1 MKVRLT
7 FELSEGSTSNI
18 SKLPEM
24 TTYQYIPLL
33 PGRNTGR
40 GWGRERGRRRE
51 RMEEMK
57 QGKREREKVKEG
69 RGEERTEEWD

>member
-1 MKVRLT
+1 MKVQLT

-40 GWGRERGRRRE
+40 GRGGGGGGE
-51 RMEEMK
+51 
-57 QGKREREKVKEG
+57 GEKEKAKEG
-69 RGEERTEEWD
+69 RGGGERRMREGGRKEKGEW